1 MGALF
6 ARLAAA
12 ALSVEGVLGL
22 SNVAA
27 ALGDA
32 LLLAAIALVAATAA
46 ATSLLLNAHAKRAE
60 QGSNLAAIVAIA
72 VAGIGSRAS
81 FCTPYGNC
89 QPCGPGRRQG
99 GGYGNPIL
107 YNRWDMPIF
116 ARIPK
121 NLYGE

>member
-12 ALSVEGVLGL
+12 ALSAGGVLGL

-32 LLLAAIALVAATAA
+32 LLLAAIVLVAATAA

-60 QGSNLAAIVAIA
+60 QGSNLAAIFAIA
-72 VAGIGSRAS
+72 VAGIGQLLHQALIVIARPKTQSGQ
-81 FCTPYGNC
+81 GNAV
-89 QPCGPGRRQG
+89 
-99 GGYGNPIL
+99 
-107 YNRWDMPIF
+107 F
-116 ARIPK
+116 A
-121 NLYGE
+121 LLSHAAF